1 MELYLNKDFYA
12 RHLYIA
18 EKATKFKSYNTT
30 LSLSLSDKVLNG
42 YDPKIQ
48 GSQHKLIESQAI
60 YNAVPGNYAPLMC
73 MLGLSSVIGKE
84 IISVYPEN
92 EGFETK
98 YSWIGNG
105 TIKPRSAHT
114 KFDIKQ
120 KIIIMWSKAGSSSF
134 LSGVDEDFKPNHFVP
149 LADIESCHPHTGFS
163 RTARKMSST
172 RIEVD
177 GKKDLIGVC
186 H

>member
-1 MELYLNKDFYA
+1 MTQKSRALSTNLLRVKQ
-12 RHLYIA
+12 YIML
-18 EKATKFKSYNTT
+18 F
-30 LSLSLSDKVLNG
+30 
-42 YDPKIQ
+42 P
-48 GSQHKLIESQAI
+48 
-60 YNAVPGNYAPLMC
+60 VPGNYAPLMC

-92 EGFETK
+92 EGLETK
-98 YSWIGNG
+98 YSWIGSG

-114 KFDIKQ
+114 KFDTKQ

-149 LADIESCHPHTGFS
+149 LVDIESCHPHTGFS

-177 GKKDLIGVC
+177 GKKDHPQGVHDLESDRGMPLRTVKGFQLQTSQNVMKC
-186 H
+186 MLLASLSCSS